1 MNGLKILAMD
11 HIVLNVADVER
22 SLAFYC
28 GVLGFELTTRFGAQ
42 AAFISAGGYHL
53 VNRGDGDAFLRHGAA
68 AVLPADG
75 ASAEGFPLLAGGSVT
90 ADMPAGDLHALTF
103 SGTTTLLLVQVR

>member
-1 MNGLKILAMD
+1 MSRNTTDNAALFFATVDDGTVT
-11 HIVLNVADVER
+11 HRLN
-22 SLAFYC
+22 
-28 GVLGFELTTRFGAQ
+28 LTTTDASLT
-42 AAFISAGGYHL
+42 ISAGGYHI
-53 VNRGDGDAFLRHGAA
+53 VNRGDGDAFVRHGAA

-90 ADMPAGDLHALTF
+90 ADLPAGDLHALTF